1 MDGDLEWL
9 DLEEGEEVLW
19 ADTPHPYSLL
29 PTLVVGIPLSLLLV
43 GLAIIASAYLTYRN
57 KNYVVTSDALYK
69 KTGVLSINVKRIEF
83 EKVQDTSYRQSFLG
97 TQFGFGIVE
106 VSTAGG
112 GSVEL
117 RFEDVSEP
125 QALQSL
131 INAQLRRREGDH
143 QATDEKAAVLD
154 EILHELRSLRKAMEN
169 ANPESKATEDGDQRG
184 PDETPPAAPATRT
197 REAETDGDGGPP
209 TGETDGPE
217 DTDEPDRTEAD
228 G

>member
-29 PTLVVGIPLSLLLV
+29 PTFVVGIPLSLLLV
-43 GLAIIASAYLTYRN
+43 GLAIIASAYLTYKN

-69 KTGVLSINVKRIEF
+69 KTGVLSITVKRIEF

-97 TQFGFGIVE
+97 TQFGFGVVE

-131 INAQLRRREGDH
+131 INAQLRRREGDRS
-143 QATDEKAAVLD
+143 ATDEKAAVLD
-154 EILHELRSLRKAMEN
+154 EILHELRSLRKAVEH
-169 ANPESKATEDGDQRG
+169 ANPGSSGTEDADQRG
-184 PDETPPAAPATRT
+184 PDEIPPGRPATRT
-197 REAETDGDGGPP
+197 RETETDGDGGPP
-209 TGETDGPE
+209 TGETVSPE
-217 DTDEPDRTEAD
+217 DTDEPDRTGAD